1 MQRYGVEEY
10 QLLTRANP
18 LDFDTNERN
27 GYFKRRDKKE
37 NETCRNRTAI
47 TKGNSD
53 TLKEM

>member
-27 GYFKRRDKKE
+27 GYFERRDKKE

-47 TKGNSD
+47 TKGDFD